1 MTYRINLY
9 RENFGKFF
17 FQYMLFFIQK
27 VLILF
32 NIKGFIMTY
41 LFRFIIDI
49 VAILTLFYVGMTLIF
64 TPEKANITYY
74 AFVILMCSFIGYR
87 YIKGKYK

>member
-1 MTYRINLY
+1 
-9 RENFGKFF
+9 
-17 FQYMLFFIQK
+17 
-27 VLILF
+27 
-32 NIKGFIMTY
+32 MTY

-74 AFVILMCSFIGYR
+74 AFVILMCSIIGYR